1 MEKVLEY
8 VGHAEA
14 FQTLARTAPNDRSK
28 LEYVKLAAAWM
39 DIAEERRAFVVESGR
54 DKRH

>member
-39 DIAEERRAFVVESGR
+39 DIAEERRAFVVEAGR